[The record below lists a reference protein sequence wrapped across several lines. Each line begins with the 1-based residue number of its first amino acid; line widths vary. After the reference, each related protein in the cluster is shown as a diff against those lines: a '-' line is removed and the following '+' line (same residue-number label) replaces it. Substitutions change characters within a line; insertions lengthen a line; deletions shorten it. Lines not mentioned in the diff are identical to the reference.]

1 MKKIISAVMA
11 ASMAM
16 GAFCSVPVTASA
28 KSSEMNIIRSESWT
42 DTLGIARC
50 SIAEERTVG
59 GESGESCCEYIE
71 DGITFTAEAY
81 DTGEV
86 FLTLSFTE
94 DTVMNSEHGYIR
106 FARDNFSYPA
116 YLYDAGIMTSD
127 YSHLFLGADSNSY
140 GVNIF
145 YNDFFNSVHTQSQA
159 MKKLRDNGGIVPD
172 TFTTGYC
179 CGSGEYQIVPE
190 NGNDG
195 LDIHYDAGSVLCTVV
210 FRPIRDLHE
219 WDVSKPIAF
228 DFFGNGDFSFYGSE
242 VGTCHIAESDNASL
256 WYRDST
262 PINDFDFVT
271 EKTYRNGDISLTFTN
286 NDTSRDMQSII
297 SVNNY
302 DPLATAPTE
311 LVHNS
316 YVLSDIGGS
325 GLSTYSSVQSH
336 FGSICET
343 GEGVPA
349 TYFVNEHNSIGTYG
363 YLNYRRTNFSAPIF
377 SGYSFFNTIEGY
389 AMSDRIPYTMG
400 DTAYYVTEAEHMA
413 LLNFK
418 STDTGF
424 GDTNLD
430 GQVDLSDAVFIMQAL
445 SNPDKYQITDAG
457 RVLADVCDIGNGI
470 TSSDALNIQKYL
482 LGLLDSPVTL

>member
-28 KSSEMNIIRSESWT
+28 ENSRGNIIASKSWT

-59 GESGESCCEYIE
+59 GSGESCCDYIE
-71 DGITFTAEAY
+71 GGITFTAEAY

-106 FARDNFSYPA
+106 FARDSFSYPA
-116 YLYDAGIMTSD
+116 YLYDASIMTSD
-127 YSHLFLGADSNSY
+127 YSHLFHGVDSESY

-145 YNDFFNSVHTQSQA
+145 YNDFFDNVNTQSQA
-159 MKKLRDNGGIVPD
+159 MKKLRDNGGVVPD

-210 FRPIRDLHE
+210 FRPIRDI
-219 WDVSKPIAF
+219 SKQGTKSINF
-228 DFFGNGDFSFYGSE
+228 DFFGNGVFSFYGFE
-242 VGTCHIAESDNASL
+242 VSDCHVAESDNTSL
-256 WYRDST
+256 WFRDST
-262 PINDFDFVT
+262 PVNDFDFVT
-271 EKTYRNGDISLTFTN
+271 EKTYCNGDVSLTFTN

-297 SVNNY
+297 GVDNY
-302 DPLATAPTE
+302 DPLVIVPTD
-311 LVHNS
+311 LIHNG
-316 YVLSDIGGS
+316 YVLSDAGGR
-325 GLSTYSSVQSH
+325 GLSPYDSIQSR
-336 FGSICET
+336 FGNICEAE
-343 GEGVPA
+343 EGVPA
-349 TYFVNEHNSIGTYG
+349 TYFVNEHSCLGIYG
-363 YLNYRRTNFSAPIF
+363 YLNYRRTDFSAPIRN
-377 SGYSFFNTIEGY
+377 SISFFNTIEGY
-389 AMSDRIPYTMG
+389 AMSDRLPYTMG

-482 LGLLDSPVTL
+482 LGLIDSPVTL